1 MKKTCFII
9 VCIMMGVFTAFGQA
23 AVSAGTDSE
32 IVTEQAATTD
42 RDQADGAVVPAQAT
56 GAEAL
61 SSQGNT
67 AVTPENDVP
76 VSVSADNGDAHELLP
91 AALPAE
97 SDPAEPAAYTDTGV
111 TEPKSSSAPQGNA
124 KNESTGTETVIV
136 TGSDNKAQEQEDIVQ
151 SAEMNEPTQRTK
163 RRPISMHSGLLFD
176 VIGANNAFDFF
187 DFFKPELV
195 IDFNKLSQKT
205 IKSGFHASALFN
217 FDWFFQFTVLEEH
230 TVKLSTTVNVDG
242 WANLSKSLLD
252 FIAKGN
258 AAHAGGKE
266 IKGALNAKLNAFI
279 DTGVMYQLKKPNYGF
294 SARLAYFVPLAYME
308 NPQATFTLSPKKTGG
323 DVTGLGI
330 EAEGTANIYGYLPAR
345 AAGRGLSVTE
355 LLKNGGLDLSLAG
368 SYSPTKWVTV
378 TGGVDYLPLMVV
390 EMKTGVKW
398 HGKFSGSVD
407 NLLNAIG
414 DKNKNSFIKSMD
426 MDPLSDDL
434 PQKKIMR
441 PLKISVGADFRPLQ
455 NDYLILSPSLA
466 FPVLNEKPYYVDGG
480 LKIESRFAKVLGVYL
495 DTGCIERMWRHELC
509 FFIDSR
515 WFTLNLA
522 ASVAS
527 HDFRRTFT
535 TLSGVGVKLG
545 VGIGF

>member
-1 MKKTCFII
+1 M
-9 VCIMMGVFTAFGQA
+9 
-23 AVSAGTDSE
+23 
-32 IVTEQAATTD
+32 
-42 RDQADGAVVPAQAT
+42 
-56 GAEAL
+56 
-61 SSQGNT
+61 SSQENT
-67 AVTPENDVP
+67 VITPKNDVP
-76 VSVSADNGDAHELLP
+76 ASVSADNGGAHELIP

-111 TEPKSSSAPQGNA
+111 TEPKSSSAPQENA

-136 TGSDNKAQEQEDIVQ
+136 TGSDNKAQEQKDIVQ

-205 IKSGFHASALFN
+205 IKSGIHANVLFN

-242 WANLSKSLLD
+242 WTNVSKSLLD
-252 FIAKGN
+252 LIAKGN
-258 AAHAGGKE
+258 EANADGKA
-266 IKGALNAKLNAFI
+266 IKGAVNAKLNAFA
-279 DTGVMYQLKKPNYGF
+279 DTGILYQLKKPNYGF
-294 SARLAYFVPLAYME
+294 SARLAYFIPLAYME
-308 NPQATFTLSPKKTGG
+308 NPQATVTLSPKKNGEHIE
-323 DVTGLGI
+323 GLI
-330 EAEGTANIYGYLPAR
+330 MEAEGTANIYGYLPAM
-345 AAGRGLSVTE
+345 AARRGISVPE

-378 TGGVDYLPLMVV
+378 TGGVNYLPLMVV
-390 EMKTGVKW
+390 QMNTGLQS
-398 HGKFSGSVD
+398 HFKFEGSVD
-407 NLLNAIG
+407 NLLSAIG
-414 DKNKNSFIKSMD
+414 DKNKEIFTQNMKMD
-426 MDPLSDDL
+426 ELSDKL

-441 PLKISVGADFRPLQ
+441 PCKIQIGADFRPFQ
-455 NDYLILSPSLA
+455 NDYLILSPSFA
-466 FPVLNEKPYYVDGG
+466 FPVINAKPYYVDGG
-480 LKIESRFAKVLGVYL
+480 LKIESRFAKVLGVYF

-535 TLSGVGVKLG
+535 TLSGFGVKLG

>member
-1 MKKTCFII
+1 
-9 VCIMMGVFTAFGQA
+9 
-23 AVSAGTDSE
+23 
-32 IVTEQAATTD
+32 
-42 RDQADGAVVPAQAT
+42 
-56 GAEAL
+56 
-61 SSQGNT
+61 
-67 AVTPENDVP
+67 
-76 VSVSADNGDAHELLP
+76 
-91 AALPAE
+91 
-97 SDPAEPAAYTDTGV
+97 
-111 TEPKSSSAPQGNA
+111 
-124 KNESTGTETVIV
+124 
-136 TGSDNKAQEQEDIVQ
+136 
-151 SAEMNEPTQRTK
+151 
-163 RRPISMHSGLLFD
+163 
-176 VIGANNAFDFF
+176 
-187 DFFKPELV
+187 
-195 IDFNKLSQKT
+195 
-205 IKSGFHASALFN
+205 
-217 FDWFFQFTVLEEH
+217 
-230 TVKLSTTVNVDG
+230 
-242 WANLSKSLLD
+242 
-252 FIAKGN
+252 
-258 AAHAGGKE
+258 
-266 IKGALNAKLNAFI
+266 
-279 DTGVMYQLKKPNYGF
+279 MYQLKKPNYGF

-535 TLSGVGVKLG
+535 TLSGVGVKFG
-545 VGIGF
+545 AGIGF

>member
-1 MKKTCFII
+1 MKKKWFIVLYI
-9 VCIMMGVFTAFGQA
+9 VIGLVTAFGQN
-23 AVSAGTDSE
+23 AVGASADSE
-32 IVTEQAATTD
+32 MVTEQAATTD

-61 SSQGNT
+61 SSQENT
-67 AVTPENDVP
+67 VITPKNDVP
-76 VSVSADNGDAHELLP
+76 ASVSADNGGAHELIP

-111 TEPKSSSAPQGNA
+111 TEPKSSSAPQENA

-136 TGSDNKAQEQEDIVQ
+136 TGSDNKAQEQKDIVQ

-205 IKSGFHASALFN
+205 IKSGIHANVLFN

-242 WANLSKSLLD
+242 WTNVSKSLLD
-252 FIAKGN
+252 LIAKGN
-258 AAHAGGKE
+258 EANADGKA
-266 IKGALNAKLNAFI
+266 IKGAVNAKLNAFA
-279 DTGVMYQLKKPNYGF
+279 DTGILYQLKKPNYGF
-294 SARLAYFVPLAYME
+294 SARLAYFIPLAYME
-308 NPQATFTLSPKKTGG
+308 NPQATVTLSPKKNGEHIE
-323 DVTGLGI
+323 GLI
-330 EAEGTANIYGYLPAR
+330 MEAEGTANIYGYLPAM
-345 AAGRGLSVTE
+345 AARRGISVPE

-378 TGGVDYLPLMVV
+378 TGGINYLPLMVV
-390 EMKTGVKW
+390 QMKTGMQS
-398 HGKFSGSVD
+398 HFKFEGSVD
-407 NLLNAIG
+407 NLLSAIG
-414 DKNKNSFIKSMD
+414 DKNKEIFTQNMKMD
-426 MDPLSDDL
+426 ELSDKL

-441 PLKISVGADFRPLQ
+441 PCKIQIGADFRPFQ
-455 NDYLILSPSLA
+455 NDYLILSPSFA
-466 FPVLNEKPYYVDGG
+466 FPVINAKPYYVDGG
-480 LKIESRFAKVLGVYL
+480 LKIESRFAKVLGVYF

-535 TLSGVGVKLG
+535 TLSGFGVKLG